1 MLLPKRVTTMLVA
14 KAKPALN
21 RAHNVVFE
29 NLKTSSLT
37 PMLVAKA
44 KPALSLAHKLVPT
57 ALQNQLVLQ
66 GMKRLSKEFLE
77 NGEMDFMS
85 GKVARLHIKD
95 MNISYF
101 FTLQGPALNSTQDG
115 LPSARLPDKK
125 LTILHSGHSLSGGQ
139 PHDPESDVTFS
150 ASLEAFV
157 LLASQKVDPDTLF
170 FNRSLQISG
179 DTELGLEIKN
189 LIDQFDI
196 QLLHKPVG
204 QVLNLWSQQLLENQ
218 HA

>member
-1 MLLPKRVTTMLVA
+1 MLLPKRVTTLLVDRV
-14 KAKPALN
+14 KPVLSL
-21 RAHNVVFE
+21 AHSLVPDRVKE
-29 NLKTSSLT
+29 HLLKSV
-37 PMLVAKA
+37 LVKKA
-44 KPALSLAHKLVPT
+44 KPALSLVHKVVPVT
-57 ALQNQLVLQ
+57 LQNKLVLQ
-66 GMKRLSKEFLE
+66 GMKQLTKEFLH
-77 NGEMDFMS
+77 NGEMDFMA

-101 FTLQGPALNSTQDG
+101 FTLQDAAHE
-115 LPSARLPDKK
+115 AREGSLHIPDKK
-125 LTILHSGHSLSGGQ
+125 LVILPADNPNSSLKPSE
-139 PHDPESDVTFS
+139 PDVTFS
-150 ASLEAFV
+150 ATLDAFV

-204 QVLNLWSQQLLENQ
+204 QILNVWSQQLMESQ

>member
-1 MLLPKRVTTMLVA
+1 MLLPKRVTTLLVER
-14 KAKPALN
+14 AKPVLSLAQSLMPD
-21 RAHNVVFE
+21 RVKDHL
-29 NLKTSSLT
+29 LKSV
-37 PMLVAKA
+37 LVKKA
-44 KPALSLAHKLVPT
+44 KPALSVVHKVVPAT
-57 ALQNQLVLQ
+57 LQKKWVLQ
-66 GMKRLSKEFLE
+66 GMKQLSKEFLK
-77 NGEMDFMS
+77 NGEMDFME
-85 GKVARLHIKD
+85 GKVAHLHVKD

-101 FTLQGPALNSTQDG
+101 FTLQD
-115 LPSARLPDKK
+115 SARKVPEDKSHSASFSEKK
-125 LTILHSGHSLSGGQ
+125 LVILPEGNRKGSLSTSI
-139 PHDPESDVTFS
+139 PNVTFS
-150 ASLEAFV
+150 ATLEAFV

-204 QVLNLWSQQLLENQ
+204 QILNVWSQQLLESQ

>member
-1 MLLPKRVTTMLVA
+1 MLLPKWVTTMLVA
-14 KAKPALN
+14 KAKPALG
-21 RAHNVVFE
+21 RAHNAVFE
-29 NLKTSSLT
+29 NLKTSPIT
-37 PMLVAKA
+37 PILVAKA
-44 KPALSLAHKLVPT
+44 KPALSLAHKFVPDG
-57 ALQNQLVLQ
+57 LQNQLVLQ
-66 GMKRLSKEFLE
+66 GMKRLAKEFLE
-77 NGEMDFMS
+77 NGEMDFMA

-95 MNISYF
+95 MNISFF
-101 FTLQGPALNSTQDG
+101 FTLQDESNS
-115 LPSARLPDKK
+115 PSQDKK
-125 LTILHSGHSLSGGQ
+125 LIILASLPQ
-139 PHDPESDVTFS
+139 PPEPNVTFS
-150 ASLEAFV
+150 ATLEAFV

-204 QVLNLWSQQLLENQ
+204 YLLNVWSQQLLEKQ